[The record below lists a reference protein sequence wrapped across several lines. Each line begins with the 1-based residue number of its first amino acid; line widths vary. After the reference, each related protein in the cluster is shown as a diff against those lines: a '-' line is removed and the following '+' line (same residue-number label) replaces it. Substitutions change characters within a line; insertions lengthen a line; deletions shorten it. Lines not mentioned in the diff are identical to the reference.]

1 MKCGLCD
8 DGLAAPAI
16 IQVDCVT
23 DDGEATVYCCAA
35 HLIDG
40 YSAAV
45 ILSDREPVITVLDR
59 AALGSL
65 RCPLCGSLMTIDH
78 QH

>member
-1 MKCGLCD
+1 MICGLCD
-8 DGLAAPAI
+8 DGLAEAI
-16 IQVDCVT
+16 VRVDCVT
-23 DDGEATVYCCAA
+23 ESGEASVFCCGM

-45 ILSDREPVITVLDR
+45 ILSDRDPVITVLDGV
-59 AALGSL
+59 ALGSL
-65 RCPLCGSLMTIDH
+65 RCPLCGCLLTIDH